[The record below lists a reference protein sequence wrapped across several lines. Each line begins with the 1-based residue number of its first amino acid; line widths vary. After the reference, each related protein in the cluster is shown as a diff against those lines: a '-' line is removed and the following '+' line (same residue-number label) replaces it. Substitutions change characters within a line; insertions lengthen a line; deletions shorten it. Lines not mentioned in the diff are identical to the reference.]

1 MKREKLIK
9 MMRGNAVLRSVMPR
23 VLRYLNPNYSY
34 CSKCGL
40 PWNWCKSKSVMYNSH
55 SETFA
60 TCQYCWDNSTAEE
73 LKQYYTETYRM
84 QQRSLLGTQYRMEH
98 TLEHLLKC
106 VEAEYELTHGA

>member
-55 SETFA
+55 SGTFA
-60 TCQYCWDNSTAEE
+60 TCQYCWDNSTVEE

-106 VEAEYELTHGA
+106 VEAEYERTHGA